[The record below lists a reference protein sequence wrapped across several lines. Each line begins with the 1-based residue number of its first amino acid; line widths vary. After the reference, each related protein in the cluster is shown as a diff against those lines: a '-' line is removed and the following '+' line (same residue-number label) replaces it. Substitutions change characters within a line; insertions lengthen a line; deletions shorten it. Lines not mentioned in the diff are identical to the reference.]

1 MDTVWK
7 VVSFV
12 VLLLV
17 QSLVLN
23 HVHLLGYATPLLYC
37 YFIIDFRRDYPRWGT
52 LLWAFALGLGVDIFT
67 NTPGVAAGSM
77 TLIALIQPYL
87 LQLFVSRDTADNL
100 QPTLRSLGPGKY
112 ITFSTILVLIYCLTF
127 YTLEM
132 FNFFNWQLW
141 LLSFLDSTVITEVL
155 ILVIDNLRRK

>member
-37 YFIIDFRRDYPRWGT
+37 YFIIDFRRDYPRWAT
-52 LLWAFALGLGVDIFT
+52 LLWAFALGLCVDVFT
-67 NTPGVAAGSM
+67 DTPGVAAGAM
-77 TLIALIQPYL
+77 TLIGLLQPYL
-87 LQLFVSRDTADNL
+87 LQLFVSRDSAENL
-100 QPTLRSLGPGKY
+100 QPTLHNLGLGKY
-112 ITFSTILVLIYCLTF
+112 TLFSTLLVLVYCIAF
-127 YTLEM
+127 YSLEM

-141 LLSFLDSTVITEVL
+141 LFSVLGSTVITEVL
-155 ILVIDNLRRK
+155 ILVVDNLKRK